1 MKKAVIYARV
11 STARQADDGVSI
23 EAQIE
28 HCERKALEMDAAVL
42 QVFRDDGVTGTSATK
57 RHAFQRAINFC
68 AYNDVDYFIVWST
81 SRFARNKID
90 AASYKQLLKESGVRL
105 VYASMSLNSDTDE
118 GWFTESLL
126 EIMDEH
132 YSRQVSKDT
141 KRSMMKNAEDGFF
154 NGGRAP
160 FGYEI
165 VKVGKRK
172 KLVPSESEK
181 GLMQQI
187 FKRFATG
194 ESAVTICRGLNKSG
208 ISCRGVEF
216 QAASLSRLLKNQ
228 IYRGVTIFN
237 KTTHRK
243 ANPESEWIIK
253 ETHEAIISPEVFEAV
268 QLRFSPR
275 SKSLGSPKSNFY
287 FTGLVRCGCCKTAM
301 VIETATSKSKR
312 VYSYYN
318 CGRFRKGY
326 TCMSRRIPAEKFDQY
341 LLQMVVDKLLSQ
353 DMAMAFFSEAYKIH
367 MEKNSERFVRL
378 NFVKSELVELRRKRQ
393 ALMQVLEEQ
402 GGNEVK
408 SIVQRI
414 ADYDNREI
422 VLLVEQEKIS
432 AMPVYSEPDQVE
444 LQSAVEMLKKIIL
457 NNKNAK
463 KMRIL
468 LQSFVE
474 SIDVLDDE
482 IIVNYIPERIVSEK
496 KSVHSIEPSA
506 CSSKYEA
513 QSEVGYTNT

>member
-23 EAQIE
+23 DAQIE
-28 HCERKALEMDAAVL
+28 HCERKAFEIDAAVL
-42 QVFRDDGVTGTSATK
+42 QVFRDDGVTGTSAVK

-90 AASYKQLLKESGVRL
+90 AASYKQILKESGVRL

-118 GWFTESLL
+118 GWFAESLL

-160 FGYEI
+160 LGYEI
-165 VKVGKRK
+165 IKVGKRK
-172 KLVPSESEK
+172 KLVPSKSEK

-194 ESAVTICRGLNKSG
+194 ESAITICRGLNDAG
-208 ISCRGVEF
+208 ITNRGVEF
-216 QAASLSRLLKNQ
+216 QAASLSRMLKNLT
-228 IYRGVTIFN
+228 YRGMTTFN

-243 ANPESEWIIK
+243 VNPENEWVIK
-253 ETHEAIISPEVFEAV
+253 ETHEPIISKEVFDAA
-268 QLRFSPR
+268 QMRFSPR
-275 SKSLGSPKSNFY
+275 SKSTGSPKSNFF
-287 FTGLVRCGCCKTAM
+287 FTGLIRCGCCKTTM
-301 VIETATSKSKR
+301 VIETGTGKSKR
-312 VYSYYN
+312 LYSYYN

-326 TCMSRRIPAEKFDQY
+326 SCLPRRLPAEKFDRY
-341 LLQMVVDKLLSQ
+341 LLQIVVDKLLSQ
-353 DMAMAFFSEAYKIH
+353 DMAIAFFSEAYKIH
-367 MEKNSERFVRL
+367 MEKNSERLVRL
-378 NFVKSELVELRRKRQ
+378 NFVKSELVDLRRKRQ
-393 ALMQVLEEQ
+393 ALMVVLEEQ
-402 GGNEVK
+402 GGGEIK

-414 ADYDNREI
+414 GDYDTRERT
-422 VLLVEQEKIS
+422 LLIEQEKIS
-432 AMPVYSEPDQVE
+432 AMPIYSEPDQIE

-457 NNKNAK
+457 SNKNAK

-468 LQSFVE
+468 LQSFIE
-474 SIDVLDDE
+474 SIDVMDDE
-482 IIVNYIPERIVSEK
+482 IVVNYIPDRIVSEK
-496 KSVHSIEPSA
+496 KSVRSIDPSA
-506 CSSKYEA
+506 CSIVVLSHLLY
-513 QSEVGYTNT
+513 SLV